1 MGEVFQEDQI
11 DTIIDYWATQRDTL
25 GFKTVWSIWE
35 CPDIDFEI
43 FTDKPRTVVYDLFDT
58 PITAV
63 AKTGS
68 VRELW
73 RAADEIYRKA
83 EQQFG
88 DWHYFIENFEAQAD
102 GTLLM
107 TTGS

>member
-1 MGEVFQEDQI
+1 MGEVFQEEQI
-11 DTIIDYWATQRDTL
+11 SDIIDYWAKQREAL

-35 CPDIDFEI
+35 CPDIDFKI
-43 FTDKPRTVVYDLFDT
+43 FTDKPRTVVYNYFST

-63 AKTGS
+63 AKDGS

-83 EQQFG
+83 EEQFG
-88 DWHYFIENFEAQAD
+88 DWHYFIESFEVQAD
-102 GTLLM
+102 GTLDM